1 MRFTT
6 ALIASSALLSTSP
19 SLASPRAGVE
29 HLGKPVEGRP
39 FSTAVRAG
47 DILYLSGQLGL
58 TADGKLPDAFDA
70 QTRQMMDNIGG
81 ILKSAGL
88 GWGDVVHCT
97 VMLSDMANWPA
108 FNAIYAIYFAGH
120 RFPARS
126 AFGANGLALGAKV
139 ELECQAYAGPRTIK

>member
-1 MRFTT
+1 MKITLGL
-6 ALIASSALLSTSP
+6 AVLSLFAAP
-19 SLASPRAGVE
+19 SFAAPRAAVE
-29 HLGKPVEGRP
+29 YLGKPVEGRP

-47 DILYLSGQLGL
+47 DMLYLSGQLGL
-58 TADGKLPDAFDA
+58 GADGKLPVEFEPQA
-70 QTRQMMDNIGG
+70 RQMMDNIGG
-81 ILKSAGL
+81 VLKSAGL

-108 FNAIYAIYFAGH
+108 FNKIYAVYFAGH

-139 ELECQAYAGPRTIK
+139 ELECQAYAGAKSIK

>member
-1 MRFTT
+1 MKMIIGFA
-6 ALIASSALLSTSP
+6 ALALLAMP
-19 SLASPRAGVE
+19 AIAAPRVAVE
-29 HLGKPVEGRP
+29 YLGKPVEGRP

-47 DILYLSGQLGL
+47 DMLYLSGQLGL
-58 TADGKLPDAFDA
+58 GVDGKLPTEFEPQA
-70 QTRQMMDNIGG
+70 RQMMDNIGAV
-81 ILKSAGL
+81 LKGQGL

-108 FNAIYAIYFAGH
+108 FNTIYAGYFAGH

-139 ELECQAYAGPRTIK
+139 ELECQAYAGAKTAK

>member
-1 MRFTT
+1 
-6 ALIASSALLSTSP
+6 
-19 SLASPRAGVE
+19 
-29 HLGKPVEGRP
+29 
-39 FSTAVRAG
+39 
-47 DILYLSGQLGL
+47 
-58 TADGKLPDAFDA
+58 
-70 QTRQMMDNIGG
+70 MMDNIGG

-108 FNAIYAIYFAGH
+108 FNAIYATYFAGH

-139 ELECQAYAGPRTIK
+139 ELECQAYAGPRTMK